1 MSTDQNTLSKDA
13 QIEGT
18 RTKAKAS
25 KEMLAFDNP
34 NPERDYTI
42 RIETHEFTCICPV
55 TGHPDFATLKLEYIP
70 DALCVELKSYKLYL
84 WSYRDEGAYHE
95 AVTNRILN
103 DLVQLL
109 DPRFMRL
116 TAKFN
121 VRGGVYTDV
130 IAEHRKSGWLNNEP
144 VNLP

>member
-1 MSTDQNTLSKDA
+1 MNPTPENDQIALSRETA
-13 QIEGT
+13 Q
-18 RTKAKAS
+18 AS
-25 KEMLAFDNP
+25 KMMLSFANP
-34 NPERDYTI
+34 HPERDYTI

-55 TGHPDFATLKLEYIP
+55 TGHPDFASLKLEYIP
-70 DALCVELKSYKLYL
+70 DQNCVELKSYKLYL
-84 WSYRDEGAYHE
+84 WSYRDQGAYHE
-95 AVTNRILN
+95 AVTNLILN

-130 IAEHRKSGWLNNEP
+130 IAEHRHPDWSINEP
-144 VNLP
+144 VNLPESG